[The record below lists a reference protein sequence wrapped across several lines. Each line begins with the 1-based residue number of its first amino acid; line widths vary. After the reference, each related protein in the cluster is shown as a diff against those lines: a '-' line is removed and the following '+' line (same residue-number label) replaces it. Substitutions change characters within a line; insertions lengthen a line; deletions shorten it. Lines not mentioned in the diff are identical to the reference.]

1 MGKILISIG
10 LTIFF
15 MGVII
20 YVLED
25 KIGWFGNLYGDVKF
39 IKSNY
44 RIHFPV
50 TSMVLVSII
59 LTIILNIVLRFFK

>member
-20 YVLED
+20 YVLGD
-25 KIGWFGNLYGDVKF
+25 KVGWFGNLYGDVKF

-44 RIHFPV
+44 RIYFPI